1 MSGERDSSTP
11 ADDGFPR
18 GMAGRFSRITCASCG
33 TIIGMA
39 LDGGAG
45 GGPAYCVECWERT
58 AEEASARGDGG
69 LDAESG
75 LDDGALHGDG
85 SGAED
90 GGGGGGDRNGGGGG
104 DSGGDGGEQARR
116 MRSLVRA
123 LTDGRDGRPPTRRQ
137 VIDAMVLDGGGGAW
151 SGADAAEW
159 CLDNVLGGMLYEPEA
174 GRLSVI
180 GE

>member
-1 MSGERDSSTP
+1 MSGERDGSTP

-18 GMAGRFSRITCASCG
+18 GMAGRFSRIACASCG

-39 LDGGAG
+39 LDGG

-58 AEEASARGDGG
+58 AEEAGARGDGG
-69 LDAESG
+69 LAAGAG
-75 LDDGALHGDG
+75 LDDGARHGDG
-85 SGAED
+85 GGAED
-90 GGGGGGDRNGGGGG
+90 GGGEGGGRNGGGGG
-104 DSGGDGGEQARR
+104 DGDSSGEQARR

-151 SGADAAEW
+151 SDADAAEW